1 MTWRKPPPWARR
13 NRNGEAS
20 KFGNRTSRGLDGRS
34 YHSAL
39 EASVSNWLLA
49 QEKAGEI
56 QILKR
61 QQHIHFFSLDVKLCE
76 YWPDFT
82 VKNLSSGEIYWIEA
96 KGKEN
101 TDWLIKL
108 NLWRAGGPGRL
119 DLIKGDWKAPRLVE
133 SITPQAVNLHVRPEQ
148 VFGRLT

>member
-1 MTWRKPPPWARR
+1 MTWRKAPPWARK
-13 NRNGEAS
+13 NANGQES

-39 EASVSNWLLA
+39 EAVASNWLLA
-49 QEKAGEI
+49 QEQAGEI
-56 QILKR
+56 TILKR
-61 QQHIHFFSLDVKLCE
+61 QQHIHLFSEDVKLCE

-82 VKNLSSGEIYWIEA
+82 VRDNETGEIYWVEA

-119 DLIKGDWKAPRLVE
+119 DLIKGDWRRPHLAETIRPVSPGK
-133 SITPQAVNLHVRPEQ
+133 HVRHDQ
-148 VFGRLT
+148 VYGRLT